1 MATLVD
7 KSGNIDYFGHL
18 SWGNFFD
25 WLVTFCLGGIIASFA
40 VSLGGVRA
48 DTHLVLLPLFVLLL
62 SLHGIWL
69 AVDDEAPKRLSHVP
83 FYFAPFIALTVINV
97 NWLSPT
103 PWLGRIELIYGLE
116 AFIFFWVFVNNV
128 RTRAHLWALFV
139 IALSPAVYALLIG
152 FYQFFQN
159 PSKMAGSLADYPIE
173 LSSEFLGRATGS
185 FADPNS
191 FAVFLLVL
199 LPVFLIGGAVP
210 RLPVILRVMC
220 LYVALM
226 FLMAL
231 VLTQLYWPLF
241 VIVPMI
247 IVLPFLCFQQWKPRI
262 FLPVLGTVLLLSS
275 VALTTFL
282 HPKFQKSYV
291 KAISPDGE
299 AVRLV
304 LWDGASQ
311 LIQDS
316 PVLGVG
322 GGAFATA
329 FEQHPEITFEALV
342 QTPHNDF
349 LQLLT
354 EYGFVGFVLMSLPG
368 IWIVRS
374 GVKRWRAI
382 PSRLRL
388 KDRKGHIMPPE
399 KFFLTIGL
407 ASLMA
412 FLLCAFF
419 SFVFY
424 VPSLLLYG
432 VFFLA
437 ILVKTSMNRLIKIS
451 RSGSARLLYILSAL
465 VFALVLYAHVS
476 PLLESQA
483 LELQTRQRMEQ
494 LIEQRV
500 HVSGN
505 TKLLDSVIFKYED
518 AVFLDP
524 NNVDAWI
531 GLSAAHCQR
540 FYQAPADF
548 VEIGAAAVAAGKRAT
563 DLSHDYALAWSQLG
577 IAYSLSGEID
587 LARESL
593 TRALEL
599 APNNS
604 QTLYCWAAFLSHFPE
619 SRTEALR
626 YVETALEINPN
637 NVAARRLQQK
647 LLIL

>member
-1 MATLVD
+1 MPTLVD

-25 WLVTFCLGGIIASFA
+25 WLVTFCLGGIIALFT

-48 DTHLVLLPLFVLLL
+48 DTHLVLLPLFALLL

-69 AVDDEAPKRLSHVP
+69 AVDGEAQKRLSHVP
-83 FYFAPFIALTVINV
+83 FFFAPFIALAVVNV

-103 PWLGRIELIYGLE
+103 PWLGRMELVYGLE
-116 AFIFFWVFVNNV
+116 AFIFFWVLVNNV

-139 IALSPAVYALLIG
+139 IALSPAAYALLIG
-152 FYQFFQN
+152 FFQFFQN
-159 PSKMAGSLADYPIE
+159 PGKIADSQASHSIN
-173 LSSEFLGRATGS
+173 LSGDFLGQATGS

-191 FAVFLLVL
+191 FAVLLLIL

-210 RLPVILRVMC
+210 RLPGILRFMC

-226 FLMAL
+226 FLIAL
-231 VLTQLYWPLF
+231 VMTQLYWPLF
-241 VIVPMI
+241 VMVPII
-247 IVLPFLCFQQWKPRI
+247 IVIPYLCFQKWKPRVL
-262 FLPVLGTVLLLSS
+262 LPILAAVLLLGS
-275 VALTTFL
+275 VVLLTFL

-291 KAISPDGE
+291 KAISPDGD

-311 LIQDS
+311 LIQGS
-316 PVLGVG
+316 PILGVG
-322 GGAFATA
+322 GGAFSTA
-329 FEQHPEITFEALV
+329 FEQHPNITFEAYA
-342 QTPHNDF
+342 QTPHNDY
-349 LQLLT
+349 LLLLT
-354 EYGFVGFVLMSLPG
+354 EYGIAGFVLISLPVF
-368 IWIVRS
+368 WIFRTS
-374 GVKRWRAI
+374 VKRWRAT

-388 KDRKGHIMPPE
+388 KNQKGYIMPPE
-399 KFFLTIGL
+399 KFFLTVGL
-407 ASLMA
+407 SGLMA
-412 FLLCAFF
+412 FALCAFF

-432 VFFLA
+432 VLFLA
-437 ILVKTSMNRLIKIS
+437 ILVKTSMNRLMKIS
-451 RSGSARLLYILSAL
+451 SSVSARLLYALSAF
-465 VFALVLYAHVS
+465 VFAFVLYAHAA
-476 PLLESQA
+476 PMLESQA
-483 LELQTRQRMEQ
+483 LELQTRQRMEH
-494 LIEQRV
+494 LIDQRV
-500 HVSGN
+500 HISGN
-505 TKLLDSVIFKYED
+505 TQLLKNVILKYED

-524 NNVDAWI
+524 DNVDAWI

-548 VEIGAAAVAAGKRAT
+548 AEIGAAAVSAGKRAT
-563 DLSHDYALAWSQLG
+563 ELGNEYALAWSQLG
-577 IAYSLSGEID
+577 TAYSFSGEIE

-604 QTLYCWAAFLSHFPE
+604 QTLYYWAAFLSHFPE
-619 SRTEALR
+619 SRVEALR
-626 YVETALEINPN
+626 YVETALEVNPN